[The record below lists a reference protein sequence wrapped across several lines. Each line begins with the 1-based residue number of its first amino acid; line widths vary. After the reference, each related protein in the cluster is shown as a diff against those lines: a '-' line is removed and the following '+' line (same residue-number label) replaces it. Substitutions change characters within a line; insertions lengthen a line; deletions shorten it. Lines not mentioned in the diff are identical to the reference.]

1 MRGTG
6 PLRCGHLGGLF
17 LRTQQLCEDLT
28 QDPEIVPTRNRLVLI
43 RRGKGVLGRSEWFQE
58 VPSKVLGEML
68 GESLSQVESS
78 SHVVSSSPIWTST
91 ERTPSPF

>member
-1 MRGTG
+1 MQNSEYDPNHSLRFSHSSPPSIWRRVKGARTIGTG
-6 PLRCGHLGGLF
+6 PLRVGIPQGSF
-17 LRTQQLCEDLT
+17 
-28 QDPEIVPTRNRLVLI
+28 
-43 RRGKGVLGRSEWFQE
+43 FE
-58 VPSKVLGEML
+58 VPVGPDKVLGEML